1 MFAIG
6 DRVRTK
12 VMNPSGHTRLPAYLR
27 GRPGVVVW
35 DLGPLPFAD
44 ARAAGDVAAS
54 QRAFTV
60 RFANP
65 DVWARTPTR
74 TAACAPTCTHRTWS
88 RNDARPRPR

>member
-27 GRPGVVVW
+27 GRPGIVVW

-65 DVWARTPTR
+65 DVWGTDADPHGSV
-74 TAACAPTCTHRTWS
+74 CADLYASYLEPE
-88 RNDARPRPR
+88 